1 VCSPDDPSVALPL
14 LDGGH
19 ELLFIGTRGGM
30 EAEVIARTHI
40 PLAIVSSGPMSRT
53 SLTRAVGGLAASAV
67 GTAQALP
74 IVKRFKPDVVI
85 ATGGYT
91 SVPAVMAAATLRTA
105 RVLRG
110 TKIALIEPNV
120 EPGRANRLM
129 ANVADEV
136 WGAYAE
142 TGKFF
147 PKKFVLT
154 GIPVR
159 AEIAARPTQV
169 EARRSLG
176 LDPKLTTVLIF
187 GGSQGSRT
195 INVATSAM
203 IARRRLPRTW
213 QVLHASGERDH
224 EWMKAERKVETSG
237 NRYHLVKYLDDMA
250 LAYAAADVAVCRA
263 GASTLAELA
272 AVGLPSILIPY
283 PHAADDHQR
292 KNARL
297 FAGHNAAV
305 VIEDTGLDPDSLY
318 WALVNAL
325 DPDKNVVMRL
335 GAAQLAHP
343 RALDIM
349 IERIIKGKI
358 GTR

>member
-1 VCSPDDPSVALPL
+1 
-14 LDGGH
+14 
-19 ELLFIGTRGGM
+19 
-30 EAEVIARTHI
+30 
-40 PLAIVSSGPMSRT
+40 
-53 SLTRAVGGLAASAV
+53 
-67 GTAQALP
+67 
-74 IVKRFKPDVVI
+74 
-85 ATGGYT
+85 
-91 SVPAVMAAATLRTA
+91 MAAATLRTA

-159 AEIAARPTQV
+159 PEIAARPTQV

-195 INVATSAM
+195 INVAASAM

-250 LAYAAADVAVCRA
+250 HAAADVAVCRA

-297 FAGHNAAV
+297 FVAHNAAV
-305 VIEDTGLDPDSLY
+305 VIEDTNLDPDSLY

-335 GAAQLAHP
+335 GSAQLAHP

>member
-1 VCSPDDPSVALPL
+1 M
-14 LDGGH
+14 DGGH
-19 ELLFIGTRGGM
+19 ELLFVGTRGGM
-30 EAEVIARTHI
+30 EAEIVARTHI
-40 PLAIVSSGPMSRT
+40 PLAIVRSQPLSRT
-53 SLTRAVGGLAASAV
+53 SLADAAGGVVVNAL
-67 GTAQALP
+67 GTVQALP

-91 SVPAVMAAATLRTA
+91 SVPAVTAAAALRAA
-105 RVLRG
+105 RVLRHM
-110 TKIALIEPNV
+110 KIALIEPNV

-142 TGKFF
+142 TERFF

-159 AEIAARPTQV
+159 PEIASRPTQV

-176 LDPKLTTVLIF
+176 LDPKMTTVLVF

-195 INVATSAM
+195 INVAASAM

-213 QVLHASGERDH
+213 QVLHASGERDY
-224 EWMKAERKVETSG
+224 EWMKTERKIDATG
-237 NRYHLVKYLDDMA
+237 NRYQLVKYLDNMA

-272 AVGLPSILIPY
+272 TVGLPSILIPY

-292 KNARL
+292 KNARV
-297 FAGHNAAV
+297 FAQHNAATI
-305 VIEDTGLDPDSLY
+305 IEDSALDADSLY

-325 DPDKNVVMRL
+325 DADKNVVMRL

-343 RALDIM
+343 RALDTM
-349 IERIIKGKI
+349 IERIVKGKI
-358 GTR
+358 GRAI